1 MSMTHVLL
9 AIDEEAER
17 ARRQAEA
24 IADLELADVT
34 ATVLHV
40 FTDNTE
46 GASISQFGPARRA
59 REVLSAADVDV
70 TLAETSGDPGE
81 EVLAEADE
89 TGADLVSVAGRK
101 RSPAGKAVFGSVAQ
115 EVMLNADVPVLY
127 CPPRGRT
134 K

>member
-70 TLAETSGDPGE
+70 TLAGTSGEPGA
-81 EVLAEADE
+81 EVLAEAAE
-89 TGADLVSVAGRK
+89 TGADLVSVAGRS

-115 EVMLNADVPVLY
+115 EVMLNAKVPVLY
-127 CPPRGRT
+127 CPPGGRP
-134 K
+134 

>member
-1 MSMTHVLL
+1 MIHVLL

-24 IADLELADVT
+24 VVDLELADVT

-46 GASISQFGPARRA
+46 GATIGQFGPARRA
-59 REVLSAADVDV
+59 REVLSAADIDV

-89 TGADLVSVAGRK
+89 IGADLVSVAGR
-101 RSPAGKAVFGSVAQ
+101 RSRRRPSRPGSASGRRRR
-115 EVMLNADVPVLY
+115 
-127 CPPRGRT
+127 RGRHRSR
-134 K
+134 